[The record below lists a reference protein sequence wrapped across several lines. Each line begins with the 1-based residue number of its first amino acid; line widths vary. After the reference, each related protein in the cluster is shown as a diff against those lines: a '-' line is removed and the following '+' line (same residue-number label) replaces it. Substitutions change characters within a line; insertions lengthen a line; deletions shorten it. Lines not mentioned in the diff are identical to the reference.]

1 MKKPRI
7 YERIKRALESRRRD
21 SLFRRVAAPALPC
34 RIDCAT
40 NSYLALEHNAAVAA
54 EAARLCGGALAGNLA
69 SRLIATRSPLYETLE
84 RELASWKE
92 CPAALVF
99 NSGYAANLGV
109 LQALAGR
116 DTAVFSDRLNHASI
130 IDGIRLSGAKMVRY
144 AHGNIDDLAR
154 RLKAS
159 AARETLIVTDTVF
172 SMDGDVAPL
181 ASICELARRR
191 GAMVMVDEAH
201 ATGVLGPHAAGLVDA
216 LGLHDAVDIRM
227 GTLSKAVAGLGSFV
241 AGSAM
246 LRDFLVNS
254 ARSLIYS
261 TALPH
266 AALAFDLAATRHIR
280 AHPAAGATAI
290 ALARRLRQGLT
301 DRGFDTL
308 GSSTQIVPCVTGD
321 EHSAGSLAAFLRERA
336 INAPAIRPPTVPRG
350 AARIRFS
357 IHAGLDTR
365 DIDEILDAVDAWRRR
380 R

>member
-1 MKKPRI
+1 MKTPRI
-7 YERIKRALESRRRD
+7 YERIERALESRRRD
-21 SLFRRVAAPALPC
+21 SLFRRAAAPAHSC
-34 RIDCAT
+34 RIDCST

-54 EAARLCGGALAGNLA
+54 EAARLCDGTLAGNLA

-84 RELASWKE
+84 RELASWKG
-92 CPAALVF
+92 CAAALAF
-99 NSGYAANLGV
+99 NSGYAANLGA

-144 AHGNIDDLAR
+144 AHGDIDDLAR
-154 RLKAS
+154 RLAAS
-159 AARETLIVTDTVF
+159 PARETLIVTDTVF

-181 ASICELARRR
+181 ASICELARRH

-201 ATGVLGPHAAGLVDA
+201 ATGVLGPRAAGLVEA
-216 LGLHDAVDIRM
+216 LGLDAAVDIRM
-227 GTLSKAVAGLGSFV
+227 GTLSKALAGLGGFV
-241 AGSAM
+241 AGSVM
-246 LRDFLVNS
+246 VRDYLVNC

-266 AALAFDLAATRHIR
+266 AALAFDLAALRHVR
-280 AHPAAGATAI
+280 GRPATGATALR
-290 ALARRLRQGLT
+290 LAGRLREGLT
-301 DRGFDTL
+301 ERGFDTL
-308 GSSTQIVPCVTGD
+308 RSCTQIVPCLTGD
-321 EHSAGSLAAFLRERA
+321 EASAGSLAAFLRERS

-357 IHAGLDTR
+357 IHAGLKTD
-365 DIDEILDAVDAWRRR
+365 DIDEILEAVDAWRRR